1 MECVHEFG
9 LTSSSSKEQRNNFC
23 HSMPAYSLSPFCV
36 CVVHSPKSTVL
47 LIVCDHMAQRPELT
61 LEQTMDTVHCHSKSR
76 SALLF
81 FGLAFSLSQR
91 QTASER
97 EQSAS

>member
-9 LTSSSSKEQRNNFC
+9 LTSSSSKEQRNSFC
-23 HSMPAYSLSPFCV
+23 HSAYSLSPFCV
-36 CVVHSPKSTVL
+36 CVVRSPKSTVL

-76 SALLF
+76 SALPF
-81 FGLAFSLSQR
+81 FGSAFSLSQR